1 MITSKH
7 PSQSPLTEQQAG
19 PDWHRTGLSWAS
31 LREAGCLSAAE
42 AMGCTTTICT
52 DKPGGH
58 QPRTLVRAIAG
69 PLTQHRDP

>member
-7 PSQSPLTEQQAG
+7 LSLSPLIEQQAS
-19 PDWHRTGLSWAS
+19 PDWHRTGLSCAS
-31 LREAGCLSAAE
+31 LREAGCLSAE

-58 QPRTLVRAIAG
+58 QPRIWDWAIAG
-69 PLTQHRDP
+69 LLTQYPAP